1 MGRNIH
7 SRERDVL
14 VDLLR
19 QVREEAGL
27 RQVDVAER
35 LEVHQSFISRF
46 ESGERGIDLVELRRM
61 VQALGMTLP
70 AFVDRYEAELART
83 G

>member
-1 MGRNIH
+1 MGRSIH
-7 SRERDVL
+7 SRERAV
-14 VDLLR
+14 VVALLR

-46 ESGERGIDLVELRRM
+46 ESGERGIDLVDLRRM

-83 G
+83 E